1 VYGQLRTADAASVL
15 PAAEVLTSLSFFA
28 VLYTLLLIFAL
39 YFGSRIIA
47 KGPNLSLEPPNAGG
61 HINLPFPTP
70 SA

>member
-1 VYGQLRTADAASVL
+1 
-15 PAAEVLTSLSFFA
+15 

-61 HINLPFPTP
+61 DVNLPVPTP
-70 SA
+70 SV